1 MSTTEIT
8 IKEVKTSDLIN
19 INEWKAKQQ
28 KIVKENPFIEI
39 TDNTSFSEAK
49 KARTNLVSARTE
61 IEKQDKVIA
70 SKLKEIR
77 SKTQEITAELIS
89 ITKPFE
95 EKQQEEVKRF
105 EAIKEA
111 EKLEKAR
118 IEHERIK
125 NIKDEISQTIQ
136 SFKEDIKELKFED
149 IEVFEKNFKANL
161 EIFNK
166 SKFQEFVSE
175 YEVLEYEVLELLQ
188 MKISQLRD
196 DEVRRIEREEIEAE
210 KKRLEEQRKI
220 DEENQAK
227 IKAEQE
233 AEAERIKQ
241 EQAEAQRKLDE
252 ERKAIEAEK
261 KRLQDEENERL
272 AKIKAEQ
279 EAKELEELKQKQ
291 EAERIEKEK
300 IEKKRLA
307 SLRPDKEKIN
317 SFLEDL
323 TTKIQFP
330 DLQDEALDKELKQFL
345 LDTHQ
350 SIRDFQAKIQNFK

>member
-8 IKEVKTSDLIN
+8 IKEVQTSDLIN

-28 KIVKENPFIEI
+28 KVVEENPFIEI
-39 TDNTSFSEAK
+39 TDNASFAEAK

-70 SKLKEIR
+70 SKLKELR

-118 IEHERIK
+118 IEQERIS
-125 NIKDEISQTIQ
+125 NIKTEISQTI
-136 SFKEDIKELKFED
+136 SSYKEQIKELKFEN
-149 IEVFEKNFKANL
+149 IESFENNFRSNL

-166 SKFQEFVSE
+166 SKFQEFVSDYE
-175 YEVLEYEVLELLQ
+175 TQEIEVLDFLQ
-188 MKISQLRD
+188 AKISQLRD

-210 KKRLEEQRKI
+210 KKRLEEQRKL

-241 EQAEAQRKLDE
+241 EQAEAQRKIDE

-261 KRLQDEENERL
+261 KRLQDEENARL

-279 EAKELEELKQKQ
+279 EAKELEELKLKQ
-291 EAERIEKEK
+291 EAERVEKEK
-300 IEKKRLA
+300 IEAKRLE

-323 TTKIQFP
+323 TSKIQFP
-330 DLQDEALDKELKQFL
+330 DLEDEALDKELKQFL

-350 SIRDFQAKIQNFK
+350 SIRDFQTKIQNFK

>member
-8 IKEVKTSDLIN
+8 IKEVQTSDLIN

-28 KIVKENPFIEI
+28 KVVEENPFIEI
-39 TDNTSFSEAK
+39 TDNASFAEAK

-70 SKLKEIR
+70 SKLKELR

-118 IEHERIK
+118 IEQERIS
-125 NIKDEISQTIQ
+125 NIKTEISQTI
-136 SFKEDIKELKFED
+136 SSYKEQIKELKFEN
-149 IEVFEKNFKANL
+149 IESFENNFRSNL

-166 SKFQEFVSE
+166 SKFQEFVSDYE
-175 YEVLEYEVLELLQ
+175 TQEIEVLDFLQ
-188 MKISQLRD
+188 AKISQLRD

-210 KKRLEEQRKI
+210 KKRLEEQRKL

-227 IKAEQE
+227 V
-233 AEAERIKQ
+233 
-241 EQAEAQRKLDE
+241 
-252 ERKAIEAEK
+252 
-261 KRLQDEENERL
+261 
-272 AKIKAEQ
+272 KAEQ
-279 EAKELEELKQKQ
+279 EAKELEELKLKQ
-291 EAERIEKEK
+291 EAERVEKEK
-300 IEKKRLA
+300 IEAKRLE

-323 TTKIQFP
+323 TSKIQFP
-330 DLQDEALDKELKQFL
+330 DLEDEALDKELKQFL

-350 SIRDFQAKIQNFK
+350 SIRDFQTKIQNFK

>member
-8 IKEVKTSDLIN
+8 IKEVQTSDLIN
-19 INEWKAKQQ
+19 INEWKAKQL
-28 KIVKENPFIEI
+28 KIVKENPFVEI
-39 TDNTSFSEAK
+39 TDNTSFAEAK

-70 SKLKEIR
+70 SKLKELR
-77 SKTQEITAELIS
+77 SLTQNATNELVL

-95 EKQQEEVKRF
+95 DKQQDEVKRY

-118 IEHERIK
+118 IEQERIN
-125 NIKDEISQTIQ
+125 NIKSEISQTI
-136 SFKEDIKELKFED
+136 SSLKEEIKELQFEN
-149 IEVFEKNFKANL
+149 IEIFEKNFKSSL

-175 YEVLEYEVLELLQ
+175 FEIQEIEVLELLQ
-188 MKISQLRD
+188 TKISQLRD

-220 DEENQAK
+220 DQENQAK

-233 AEAERIKQ
+233 AEAERIRQ
-241 EQAEAQRKLDE
+241 EQVEAQRKLDE

-261 KRLQDEENERL
+261 KRLQNEENVRL

-279 EAKELEELKQKQ
+279 EAKDLEELKQKQ
-291 EAERIEKEK
+291 EAERIENEK

-330 DLQDEALDKELKQFL
+330 ELKDEALNLELKQFL
-345 LDTHQ
+345 INTHQ
-350 SIRDFQAKIQNFK
+350 AIRDFQTKIQNFK